1 MVPEEASGIALPARV
16 LRARLRWVA
25 EPPSWF
31 AYLPPQLQ
39 QPESHFDARPAV
51 HGAWPNEVRAAE
63 DGRAGGGQG
72 AGHEPWWCGRIWGLS
87 RDPRGCWEVQQL
99 LESVSAEEE
108 RVAIAAEL
116 RGHICEAARCPHANY
131 VLQHCIKVM
140 KPNSVQFMI
149 DELTF
154 KGPGAVSQAAR
165 HKYGCRI
172 VQRLLEFC
180 PPAQVKKL
188 ADGLLHD
195 VVALSLHPYGN
206 YVMQHLLAHGTAEQ
220 QRHLARLLAEHAA
233 EVSGHACGCAV
244 MGKAMELCGHEDQ
257 AAIARVL
264 LNSPGGLS
272 SVMARTRLGH
282 KASKLVLQVLEGPA
296 REEAYRQIGLLPQS
310 GRGMRSFGL
319 ASSGESSRCSSAGT
333 AGDFTEGNHTAVGYV
348 GTVGG
353 MGGA

>member
-172 VQRLLEFC
+172 VQRLLEQAS
-180 PPAQVKKL
+180 PQQL
-188 ADGLLHD
+188 HGLIE
-195 VVALSLHPYGN
+195 ALIAKGASVSRHVYGN
-206 YVMQHLLAHGTAEQ
+206 YVMQHLMEHGTEDQ
-220 QRHLARLLAEHAA
+220 CQRLVKAIETDLRGLSLDPH
-233 EVSGHACGCAV
+233 GCAV
-244 MGKAMELCGHEDQ
+244 VSVALAGGTLEDRQ
-257 AAIARVL
+257 RLARSL
-264 LNSPGGLS
+264 L
-272 SVMARTRLGH
+272 RD
-282 KASKLVLQVLEGPA
+282 Q
-296 REEAYRQIGLLPQS
+296 GLLPQMAFTRHGHLAVRRS
-310 GRGMRSFGL
+310 LAVLHDGEWEAAARQLRAASVSLGASRYGRIVLVGL
-319 ASSGESSRCSSAGT
+319 NSAENQN
-333 AGDFTEGNHTAVGYV
+333 AARNPHFIR
-348 GTVGG
+348 
-353 MGGA
+353 